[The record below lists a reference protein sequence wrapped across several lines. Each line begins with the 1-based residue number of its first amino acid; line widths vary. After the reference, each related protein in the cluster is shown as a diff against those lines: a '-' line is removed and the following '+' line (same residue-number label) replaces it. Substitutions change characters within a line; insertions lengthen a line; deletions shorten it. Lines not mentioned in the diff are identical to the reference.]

1 MRGSVKSIII
11 DGHNL
16 IPKLPG
22 MSLSDPDDESKL
34 TQLLGEYC
42 RLKRVKAELFFDAA
56 PPGSVSQS
64 RYGMVNVH
72 HVSKRTTAD
81 AAIRQFLQEAG
92 RQAKNFQVVT
102 SDHQVQAEARGVNA
116 SVVSSDE
123 FALAL
128 LNVIQMS
135 PSSTNTPEKYPAE
148 DEVDYW
154 LKVMTERNHK
164 GDLSS

>member
-1 MRGSVKSIII
+1 
-11 DGHNL
+11 
-16 IPKLPG
+16 

-34 TQLLGEYC
+34 TRLLGEYC

-56 PPGSVSQS
+56 PAGSVSQS

-81 AAIRQFLQEAG
+81 AAIRQFLQKAG
-92 RQAKNFQVVT
+92 RQAKDFQVVT

-116 SVVSSDE
+116 TVLSSEE
-123 FALAL
+123 FALML
-128 LNVIQMS
+128 LHIIS
-135 PSSTNTPEKYPAE
+135 LPYASTNTAEKYPAE

-154 LKVMTERNHK
+154 LKVMTERNQK
-164 GDLSS
+164 GNLSS